1 MVLQDQCVEQVAI
14 KTFHFESKGHFI
26 KVFNSHNVN
35 VNQLFWKMSA
45 TMS

>member
-35 VNQLFWKMSA
+35 QLFWKMSA